1 MKKLDY
7 SLLLA
12 ILSFIVS
19 CSSALVFET
28 NDPQRKI
35 QQATILLNEQNRPVG
50 AINLLKQAIDLSQ
63 KQNNKHS
70 EAIAE
75 FYIAEIYKNPG
86 KRGRS
91 LLDINEAFSH
101 YTKAIDL
108 YNELTYYN
116 WSLFLYWNM
125 SNTYNLVSKKEDSR
139 KTLIK
144 AKSVFTKKSA
154 VQEPALPS
162 PYTKEN
168 LRRGIVDEIKFLK
181 CSKK

>member
-63 KQNNKHS
+63 KQNDKHS

-86 KRGRS
+86 KRGRT
-91 LLDINEAFSH
+91 LLDINKAFTH
-101 YTKAIDL
+101 YTKGINL
-108 YNELTYYN
+108 FNELKYYN

-125 SNTYNLVSKKEDSR
+125 SNTYKLASKKEQSC

-144 AKSVFTKKSA
+144 AKSIFDQASA
-154 VQEPALPS
+154 ATEPALPS
-162 PYTKEN
+162 PYYKEN
-168 LRRGIVDEIKFLK
+168 LRRGMVDEIKFLK
-181 CSKK
+181 CS